1 MWSVSNS
8 GALKSETELER
19 DTHNLYILVASS
31 SSLKPVAF
39 VAVPSEPMWLPIWL
53 YVVCPEL
60 SEPNKED
67 AIEER
72 LPRSATTI
80 FLCYSR
86 SSDRAFLKQMMASSS
101 FHSAFL
107 GFGWMNLCFTHR
119 PYLWQPTTV
128 LTMKLNIGHNII
140 FWTRLQSVR
149 VSLSISASPFISS
162 GPISPDGFAN
172 HITNSTPFLFP
183 WNGELWDSAKSIN
196 MTGDFMGNLHNCS
209 LINPVN
215 LMAACLLECLNCA
228 EWRMD

>member
-172 HITNSTPFLFP
+172 HITNSTPSCSHGMVTCEVLQNRSI
-183 WNGELWDSAKSIN
+183 WLVILWRFCIIAVW
-196 MTGDFMGNLHNCS
+196 
-209 LINPVN
+209 LI
-215 LMAACLLECLNCA
+215 L
-228 EWRMD
+228 WI